1 MKPLS
6 SKLSSNANSKFVL
19 DERLIS
25 DTYFITNLS
34 LCSILLMND
43 AQYPWIIAVPR
54 RNKIKEI
61 YELNSRDQLLLLRE
75 INLIAEIIKSKFKS
89 DKINIG
95 AMGNIVP
102 QLHIHIVGRKEN
114 DPAWPA
120 PVWGFGTPLTYE
132 KKNADEIIINLIN
145 KLQTF
150 P

>member
-1 MKPLS
+1 
-6 SKLSSNANSKFVL
+6 
-19 DERLIS
+19 
-25 DTYFITNLS
+25 
-34 LCSILLMND
+34 MND
-43 AQYPWIIAVPR
+43 ARYPWIIAVPR
-54 RNKIKEI
+54 RNKIREI
-61 YELNSRDQLLLLRE
+61 YELKSRDQLLLLRE
-75 INLIAEIIKSKFKS
+75 INLMAEIIKSKFKS

-145 KLQTF
+145 ELQTS

>member
-1 MKPLS
+1 
-6 SKLSSNANSKFVL
+6 
-19 DERLIS
+19 
-25 DTYFITNLS
+25 
-34 LCSILLMND
+34 MND
-43 AQYPWIIAVPR
+43 ARYPWIIAVPR

-61 YELNSRDQLLLLRE
+61 YELKSRDQLLLLRE
-75 INLIAEIIKSKFKS
+75 INLMAEIIKSKFKS

-120 PVWGFGTPLTYE
+120 PVWGFGAPLTYE

-145 KLQTF
+145 ELQTS

>member
-6 SKLSSNANSKFVL
+6 SKHPSNANSKFVL

-43 AQYPWIIAVPR
+43 ARYPWIIAVPR
-54 RNKIKEI
+54 RNRIKEI
-61 YELNSRDQLLLLRE
+61 YELKSRDQLLLLRE
-75 INLIAEIIKSKFKS
+75 INLMAEIIKSKFKS

-145 KLQTF
+145 ELQTS